1 MLSQLG
7 KIEYIITE
15 KLGIITEER
24 VEVKVCAIK
33 DKVFYAEDRN
43 NSDYFSEDYIESDF
57 YLNNSEN
64 LNTSSKRNLPNF
76 KDIKAEIL
84 DSVILKDSWYFFM
97 NLAICNEFIQNDEMK
112 CIKYIDQSLK
122 DFAKSLGVK
131 IESTGFK
138 SLKVMIN
145 GEGIHYQVLY
155 TQTSKANTTRV
166 ALKNLLTDQV
176 VLLVKGNKKVIQNL
190 FTFDQLTILY
200 QTLDSPALPKH
211 KKKIV
216 FGYKI
221 LSASEI
227 KTMNFEIKNAK
238 MSPINTEGRIEAIF
252 ETLEKDLNYSGF
264 VYIDSPIVSGV
275 KETIESLT
283 NAGIKIWVATSDDE
297 KNTHCA
303 ALDSGLISNDT
314 KLIKLNCVES
324 ECECLKLMRSVMKTF
339 LLSKSSYIIQENPHH
354 RNSNYF
360 ILEPDKIDE
369 NYESCSLKKRR
380 KKGRKISRS
389 LVANFFEKKEDIFS
403 IMKLKSLSLNFA
415 LSVDSTFFQYALSS
429 EEHRKCFVILL
440 FAAKT
445 VLFNSFSY
453 DQKVNIVKLLKK
465 NFSFTNSVMSIS
477 RDYANFGMMS
487 EADIGVKL
495 GSIKKQSYEYCCI
508 QMENFS
514 QLTKLLLIY
523 GHYSYYRYAIIFIV
537 MIFKEF
543 FLGTSILLFQ
553 TQS

>member
-1 MLSQLG
+1 
-7 KIEYIITE
+7 
-15 KLGIITEER
+15 
-24 VEVKVCAIK
+24 
-33 DKVFYAEDRN
+33 
-43 NSDYFSEDYIESDF
+43 
-57 YLNNSEN
+57 
-64 LNTSSKRNLPNF
+64 
-76 KDIKAEIL
+76 
-84 DSVILKDSWYFFM
+84 
-97 NLAICNEFIQNDEMK
+97 
-112 CIKYIDQSLK
+112 
-122 DFAKSLGVK
+122 
-131 IESTGFK
+131 
-138 SLKVMIN
+138 
-145 GEGIHYQVLY
+145 
-155 TQTSKANTTRV
+155 
-166 ALKNLLTDQV
+166 
-176 VLLVKGNKKVIQNL
+176 
-190 FTFDQLTILY
+190 
-200 QTLDSPALPKH
+200 
-211 KKKIV
+211 
-216 FGYKI
+216 
-221 LSASEI
+221 
-227 KTMNFEIKNAK
+227 MNFEIKNAK

-264 VYIDSPIVSGV
+264 VYIENPIVSGV

-297 KNTHCA
+297 KNTYCA
-303 ALDSGLISNDT
+303 ALESGLISNDT
-314 KLIKLNCVES
+314 KIIKLSCVES
-324 ECECLKLMRSVMKTF
+324 ESECLNLMKSVIKNFLFCESPYLLPEKEGSEIENHSMMPENINNRST
-339 LLSKSSYIIQENPHH
+339 SDY
-354 RNSNYF
+354 
-360 ILEPDKIDE
+360 ILEADIIDE
-369 NYESCSLKKRR
+369 KYVSCSLKKRR
-380 KKGRKISRS
+380 KKGRKLSQ
-389 LVANFFEKKEDIFS
+389 LLMVNFLEKKEDIFAIS
-403 IMKLKSLSLNFA
+403 KLKSDSFNFA

>member
-1 MLSQLG
+1 
-7 KIEYIITE
+7 
-15 KLGIITEER
+15 
-24 VEVKVCAIK
+24 
-33 DKVFYAEDRN
+33 
-43 NSDYFSEDYIESDF
+43 
-57 YLNNSEN
+57 
-64 LNTSSKRNLPNF
+64 
-76 KDIKAEIL
+76 
-84 DSVILKDSWYFFM
+84 
-97 NLAICNEFIQNDEMK
+97 MK
-112 CIKYIDQSLK
+112 CISFIDQSLK
-122 DFAKSLGVK
+122 KFAETLGVK
-131 IESTGFK
+131 LVSRNFN
-138 SLKVMIN
+138 SLKIKIN
-145 GEGIHYQVLY
+145 EETIQYQILY

-166 ALKNLLTDQV
+166 VLRNLLIDQV
-176 VLLVKGNKKVIQNL
+176 VLLIKGNKKVIQNL

-200 QTLDSPALPKH
+200 QTFENSALPKH

-297 KNTHCA
+297 KNTYCA
-303 ALDSGLISNDT
+303 ALESGLISNDT
-314 KLIKLNCVES
+314 KIIKLSCVES
-324 ECECLKLMRSVMKTF
+324 ESECLNLMKSVIKNFLFCESPYLLPEKEGSEIENHSMMPENINNRST
-339 LLSKSSYIIQENPHH
+339 SDY
-354 RNSNYF
+354 
-360 ILEPDKIDE
+360 ILEADIIDE
-369 NYESCSLKKRR
+369 KYVSCSLKKRR
-380 KKGRKISRS
+380 KKGRKLSQ
-389 LVANFFEKKEDIFS
+389 LLMVNFLEKKEDIFAIS
-403 IMKLKSLSLNFA
+403 KLKSDSFNFA

-445 VLFNSFSY
+445 VLFTSFSY
-453 DQKVNIVKLLKK
+453 DQKINILKILKK
-465 NFSFTNSVMSIS
+465 NFSFSHSIMSIS
-477 RDYANFGMMS
+477 RGYTNPGMMA

-495 GSIKKQSYEYCCI
+495 GSIKKDSYEYSCI
-508 QMENFS
+508 QIENFS
-514 QLTKLLLIY
+514 QLRKLLLIY